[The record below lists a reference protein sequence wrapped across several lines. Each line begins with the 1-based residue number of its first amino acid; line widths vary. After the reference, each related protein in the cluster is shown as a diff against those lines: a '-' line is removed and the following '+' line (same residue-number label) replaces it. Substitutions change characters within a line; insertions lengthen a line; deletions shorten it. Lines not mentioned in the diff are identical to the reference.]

1 MITLQNVTRS
11 FQSGGDIVYGL
22 QKVQLQIL
30 PGESLAI
37 VGPSGAGKSTLLSTL
52 GLLDRPTAG
61 SYHLDQVNT
70 AECSER
76 ERALL
81 RRERFGFVFQRF
93 NLVEE
98 LSVFDNVALPLIYRA
113 WTAGERENAI
123 KEILERVGLEQKA
136 HLRPGKLSGGQQQR
150 VAIARALCGRP
161 DIILCDE
168 PTGSLDSGT
177 GAQVL
182 DLLLALH
189 RESPNRILIVVTHN
203 MEIARRLRRVVV
215 IQDGQ
220 IVRDGRPK
228 DVLGP

>member
-11 FQSGGDIVYGL
+11 FDSGDDIAYGL
-22 QKVQLQIL
+22 QKVQLQIG

-37 VGPSGAGKSTLLSTL
+37 VGPSGAGKSTLLSIL
-52 GLLDRPTAG
+52 GLLDRPTTG
-61 SYHLDQVNT
+61 SYYLDQVNT

-98 LSVFDNVALPLIYRA
+98 LSVFDNVGLPLIYRGG
-113 WTAGERENAI
+113 TASERENAI
-123 KEILERVGLEQKA
+123 REILQRVGLERKA

-150 VAIARALCGRP
+150 VAIARALGGRP
-161 DIILCDE
+161 DIVLCDE
-168 PTGSLDSGT
+168 PTGSLDSST

-203 MEIARRLRRVVV
+203 MEVARRLSRVVV

-228 DVLGP
+228 DVLSS